1 MADCICSALAVG
13 GPGKPLL
20 HRAGCPTSSLPA
32 KPSSCRWLVT
42 PSPGLPF
49 SSPSEPQRD
58 WVQREGSHL
67 LEAGCTLQAS
77 RWAHLPLHKAWF
89 FSHTPQASDR
99 QPPCGL
105 RCLQSCA
112 QAAAKSCLFFLCS
125 TAGVLFS
132 PSLSG
137 LAVTAAKPS
146 DFGIHC
152 PSTQVSTRHLFQRV
166 RLHETVHPGL
176 ALLKKPG
183 QSLTAH
189 PKSWE
194 PRA

>member
-32 KPSSCRWLVT
+32 KPSSCHWLVT

-58 WVQREGSHL
+58 WVQREGSRL

-77 RWAHLPLHKAWF
+77 RWAHLPLHQAWF

-105 RCLQSCA
+105 RCCQILPFLPLQHCRGPLLPQLLRPGCDSRPAIQLRDTLSLNSSVYQAPLPEGSSSRDCA
-112 QAAAKSCLFFLCS
+112 P
-125 TAGVLFS
+125 G
-132 PSLSG
+132 PG
-137 LAVTAAKPS
+137 S
-146 DFGIHC
+146 DQEAR
-152 PSTQVSTRHLFQRV
+152 PV
-166 RLHETVHPGL
+166 PY
-176 ALLKKPG
+176 
-183 QSLTAH
+183 
-189 PKSWE
+189 
-194 PRA
+194 